1 MDLKNWYDRVR
12 EQLSRLDFPALWAG
26 FAPCPFALYTHDT
39 AVLNGEVMPRPAEF
53 YGNTSVCRQGEY
65 LAIWNMEADPPAD
78 VAGLAASL
86 VHEMFHS
93 FQFRCGEQG
102 WPDDLV
108 LAATEPQPAFLA
120 LRAQEHRAL
129 AGGAPL
135 SEVLALRQS
144 RAALQPELLLEEAR
158 METIEGTA
166 EYVGR
171 LALAHLSPAACEGAY
186 ARSAQRLL
194 QWPNLRRGAY
204 DSGPWLLRRAAE
216 EGLPVPVHP
225 GGEPIADQL
234 ARQLSLPEVRL
245 QPELLAEAERR
256 LERERSA
263 RRETLR
269 ACSKRRSGRR
279 GTLLSAAMTP
289 CSFGRRTAC
298 SGAGAFSLCGRRMAR
313 CAVCSVR
320 ALCSLRT
327 IPTGRRRCL
336 CRECD
341 KIVTCESLARHRG
354 MVK

>member
-12 EQLSRLDFPALWAG
+12 EQLDRLDFPALWAG

-39 AVLNGEVMPRPAEF
+39 AVLNGEMMPRPAEF

-108 LAATEPQPAFLA
+108 LAAAEPQPAFLA

-171 LALAHLSPAACEGAY
+171 LALARLSPAACEGAY

-194 QWPNLRRGAY
+194 QWPDLRRGAY

-225 GGEPIADQL
+225 GGEPIADQD
-234 ARQLSLPEVRL
+234 RKSTRL
-245 QPELLAEAERR
+245 NSSHNVASRMPS
-256 LERERSA
+256 SA
-263 RRETLR
+263 
-269 ACSKRRSGRR
+269 
-279 GTLLSAAMTP
+279 
-289 CSFGRRTAC
+289 
-298 SGAGAFSLCGRRMAR
+298 
-313 CAVCSVR
+313 
-320 ALCSLRT
+320 
-327 IPTGRRRCL
+327 
-336 CRECD
+336 
-341 KIVTCESLARHRG
+341 
-354 MVK
+354 

>member
-12 EQLSRLDFPALWAG
+12 EQLDRLDFPALWAG

-108 LAATEPQPAFLA
+108 LAAAEPQPAFLA

-129 AGGAPL
+129 TGGAPL

-166 EYVGR
+166 R
-171 LALAHLSPAACEGAY
+171 SSTASAAAC
-186 ARSAQRLL
+186 
-194 QWPNLRRGAY
+194 
-204 DSGPWLLRRAAE
+204 
-216 EGLPVPVHP
+216 
-225 GGEPIADQL
+225 
-234 ARQLSLPEVRL
+234 
-245 QPELLAEAERR
+245 
-256 LERERSA
+256 
-263 RRETLR
+263 
-269 ACSKRRSGRR
+269 
-279 GTLLSAAMTP
+279 
-289 CSFGRRTAC
+289 
-298 SGAGAFSLCGRRMAR
+298 
-313 CAVCSVR
+313 
-320 ALCSLRT
+320 
-327 IPTGRRRCL
+327 
-336 CRECD
+336 
-341 KIVTCESLARHRG
+341 
-354 MVK
+354 

>member
-1 MDLKNWYDRVR
+1 MDLKNWYDRVW
-12 EQLSRLDFPALWAG
+12 EQLDRLDFPALWAG

-39 AVLNGEVMPRPAEF
+39 AVLNGEAMPRPAEF

-129 AGGAPL
+129 TGGAPL

-171 LALAHLSPAACEGAY
+171 LALAHLSSAACKGAC

-194 QWPNLRRGAY
+194 QWPDLRRGAY
-204 DSGPWLLRRAAE
+204 DSGPWLLRRARRS
-216 EGLPVPVHP
+216 
-225 GGEPIADQL
+225 GGSNGSGQCG
-234 ARQLSLPEVRL
+234 VRRCG
-245 QPELLAEAERR
+245 P
-256 LERERSA
+256 
-263 RRETLR
+263 
-269 ACSKRRSGRR
+269 CSKRRSGRR

>member
-12 EQLSRLDFPALWAG
+12 EQLDRLDFPALWAG
-26 FAPCPFALYTHDT
+26 FALCPFALYTHDT

-53 YGNTSVCRQGEY
+53 YGNTSVCLQGEY

-78 VAGLAASL
+78 AAGLAASL

-171 LALAHLSPAACEGAY
+171 LALAHLSPAACEGAC

-194 QWPNLRRGAY
+194 QWPDLRRGAY
-204 DSGPWLLRRAAE
+204 DSGPWRQRRACRCTPA
-216 EGLPVPVHP
+216 GSRSRISWRGSSACRRYGCSRSFWPRRS
-225 GGEPIADQL
+225 GG
-234 ARQLSLPEVRL
+234 SNG
-245 QPELLAEAERR
+245 
-256 LERERSA
+256 
-263 RRETLR
+263 
-269 ACSKRRSGRR
+269 SGRR
-279 GTLLSAAMTP
+279 G
-289 CSFGRRTAC
+289 
-298 SGAGAFSLCGRRMAR
+298 
-313 CAVCSVR
+313 V
-320 ALCSLRT
+320 
-327 IPTGRRRCL
+327 
-336 CRECD
+336 
-341 KIVTCESLARHRG
+341 
-354 MVK
+354 

>member
-12 EQLSRLDFPALWAG
+12 EQLDRLDFPALWAG

-39 AVLNGEVMPRPAEF
+39 AVLNGEMMPRPAEF
-53 YGNTSVCRQGEY
+53 YGNTSVCLQGEY

-108 LAATEPQPAFLA
+108 LAAAEPQPAFLA

-129 AGGAPL
+129 AGGVPL

-144 RAALQPELLLEEAR
+144 RAALQLELLLEEAR

-171 LALAHLSPAACEGAY
+171 LALARLSPAACEGAY

-204 DSGPWLLRRAAE
+204 DSGPWLLRRAA
-216 EGLPVPVHP
+216 
-225 GGEPIADQL
+225 
-234 ARQLSLPEVRL
+234 
-245 QPELLAEAERR
+245 
-256 LERERSA
+256 

-269 ACSKRRSGRR
+269 ALLETAERTEGDFAVCGYDPMQLRAQDGLLWSGSFLALRQTDGTVRR
-279 GTLLSAAMTP
+279 L
-289 CSFGRRTAC
+289 FGP
-298 SGAGAFSLCGRRMAR
+298 
-313 CAVCSVR
+313 CAVQLADDPHR
-320 ALCSLRT
+320 ATALFVPR
-327 IPTGRRRCL
+327 
-336 CRECD
+336 
-341 KIVTCESLARHRG
+341 
-354 MVK
+354 M

>member
-1 MDLKNWYDRVR
+1 
-12 EQLSRLDFPALWAG
+12 
-26 FAPCPFALYTHDT
+26 
-39 AVLNGEVMPRPAEF
+39 MPRPAEF
-53 YGNTSVCRQGEY
+53 YGNTSVCRQGEH
-65 LAIWNMEADPPAD
+65 LAIWDMEADPPAD

-129 AGGAPL
+129 TGGAPL

-171 LALAHLSPAACEGAY
+171 LALARPVAPRPAKVPMPAARSGCCSGRTCAAGPMTA
-186 ARSAQRLL
+186 ARGCCGGR
-194 QWPNLRRGAY
+194 
-204 DSGPWLLRRAAE
+204 AE

-234 ARQLSLPEVRL
+234 ARQLSL
-245 QPELLAEAERR
+245 RR
-256 LERERSA
+256 YGCSRSFWP
-263 RRETLR
+263 RR
-269 ACSKRRSGRR
+269 SGGSNGSGRR
-279 GTLLSAAMTP
+279 G
-289 CSFGRRTAC
+289 
-298 SGAGAFSLCGRRMAR
+298 
-313 CAVCSVR
+313 V
-320 ALCSLRT
+320 
-327 IPTGRRRCL
+327 
-336 CRECD
+336 
-341 KIVTCESLARHRG
+341 
-354 MVK
+354 

>member
-12 EQLSRLDFPALWAG
+12 EQLDRLDFPALWAG

-39 AVLNGEVMPRPAEF
+39 AVLNGEMMPRPAEF
-53 YGNTSVCRQGEY
+53 YGNTSVCRQGEH
-65 LAIWNMEADPPAD
+65 LAIWDMEADPPAD

-171 LALAHLSPAACEGAY
+171 LALARLSPAACEGAY

-194 QWPNLRRGAY
+194 QWPAGAGAPRRGA
-204 DSGPWLLRRAAE
+204 DR
-216 EGLPVPVHP
+216 
-225 GGEPIADQL
+225 
-234 ARQLSLPEVRL
+234 
-245 QPELLAEAERR
+245 
-256 LERERSA
+256 RSA
-263 RRETLR
+263 RT
-269 ACSKRRSGRR
+269 AAQPAGGTAAAGASGR
-279 GTLLSAAMTP
+279 GGAAA
-289 CSFGRRTAC
+289 RTGAVGAAC
-298 SGAGAFSLCGRRMAR
+298 DAADPARNGGAHGGGLC
-313 CAVCSVR
+313 
-320 ALCSLRT
+320 
-327 IPTGRRRCL
+327 CL
-336 CRECD
+336 W
-341 KIVTCESLARHRG
+341 L
-354 MVK
+354 

>member
-12 EQLSRLDFPALWAG
+12 EQLDRLDFPALWAG

-39 AVLNGEVMPRPAEF
+39 AVLNGEMMPRPAEF

-65 LAIWNMEADPPAD
+65 LAIWDMEADPPAD
-78 VAGLAASL
+78 AAGLAASL

-171 LALAHLSPAACEGAY
+171 LALAHL
-186 ARSAQRLL
+186 
-194 QWPNLRRGAY
+194 
-204 DSGPWLLRRAAE
+204 LLRRAAE
-216 EGLPVPVHP
+216 EGLPMPVHP

-263 RRETLR
+263 RRVTLR
-269 ACSKRRSGRR
+269 ALLETAERTEGDFAVCGYDPMQLRAQDGLLWSGSFLALRQADGTVRR
-279 GTLLSAAMTP
+279 L
-289 CSFGRRTAC
+289 FGP
-298 SGAGAFSLCGRRMAR
+298 
-313 CAVCSVR
+313 CAVQLADDPHR
-320 ALCSLRT
+320 ATALFVPR
-327 IPTGRRRCL
+327 
-336 CRECD
+336 
-341 KIVTCESLARHRG
+341 
-354 MVK
+354 M

>member
-12 EQLSRLDFPALWAG
+12 EQLDRLDFPALWAG

-53 YGNTSVCRQGEY
+53 YGNTSVCLQGEY

-78 VAGLAASL
+78 APGLAASL

-171 LALAHLSPAACEGAY
+171 LALAHLSPAACEGAC

-194 QWPNLRRGAY
+194 QWPDLRRGAY

-234 ARQLSLPEVRL
+234 ARQLCLPEVRL
-245 QPELLAEAERR
+245 QP
-256 LERERSA
+256 
-263 RRETLR
+263 
-269 ACSKRRSGRR
+269 
-279 GTLLSAAMTP
+279 
-289 CSFGRRTAC
+289 
-298 SGAGAFSLCGRRMAR
+298 
-313 CAVCSVR
+313 
-320 ALCSLRT
+320 
-327 IPTGRRRCL
+327 
-336 CRECD
+336 
-341 KIVTCESLARHRG
+341 
-354 MVK
+354 

>member
-12 EQLSRLDFPALWAG
+12 EQLDRLDFPALWAG

-65 LAIWNMEADPPAD
+65 LAIWDMEADPPAD

-108 LAATEPQPAFLA
+108 LAAAEPQPAFLA

-171 LALAHLSPAACEGAY
+171 LALARLSPAACEGAY

-256 LERERSA
+256 LERERSV

-269 ACSKRRSGRR
+269 ALLETAERTEGDFAVCGYDPMQLRAQDGLLWSGSFLALRQTDGTVRR
-279 GTLLSAAMTP
+279 L
-289 CSFGRRTAC
+289 FGP
-298 SGAGAFSLCGRRMAR
+298 
-313 CAVCSVR
+313 CAVRLADDPHR
-320 ALCSLRT
+320 ATALFVPR
-327 IPTGRRRCL
+327 
-336 CRECD
+336 
-341 KIVTCESLARHRG
+341 
-354 MVK
+354 M

>member
-12 EQLSRLDFPALWAG
+12 EQLDRLDFPALWAG

-65 LAIWNMEADPPAD
+65 LAIWDMEADPPAD

-93 FQFRCGEQG
+93 FQFRCGEQD

-108 LAATEPQPAFLA
+108 LAAAEPQPAFLA

-171 LALAHLSPAACEGAY
+171 LALARLSPAACEGAY
-186 ARSAQRLL
+186 VRSAQRLL
-194 QWPNLRRGAY
+194 QWPDLRRGAY
-204 DSGPWLLRRAAE
+204 DSGPWLLRRACRCRCTPA
-216 EGLPVPVHP
+216 GNRSPISSRGSSACRRYGCSRSFWPRRS
-225 GGEPIADQL
+225 GG
-234 ARQLSLPEVRL
+234 SNG
-245 QPELLAEAERR
+245 
-256 LERERSA
+256 
-263 RRETLR
+263 
-269 ACSKRRSGRR
+269 SGRR
-279 GTLLSAAMTP
+279 G
-289 CSFGRRTAC
+289 
-298 SGAGAFSLCGRRMAR
+298 
-313 CAVCSVR
+313 V
-320 ALCSLRT
+320 
-327 IPTGRRRCL
+327 
-336 CRECD
+336 
-341 KIVTCESLARHRG
+341 
-354 MVK
+354 

>member
-12 EQLSRLDFPALWAG
+12 EQLGRLDFPALWAG
-26 FAPCPFALYTHDT
+26 FASCPFALYTHDT
-39 AVLNGEVMPRPAEF
+39 AVLNGEMMPRPAEF

-65 LAIWNMEADPPAD
+65 LAIWDMEADPPAD
-78 VAGLAASL
+78 VAGFAASL

-171 LALAHLSPAACEGAY
+171 LALARLSP
-186 ARSAQRLL
+186 
-194 QWPNLRRGAY
+194 
-204 DSGPWLLRRAAE
+204 
-216 EGLPVPVHP
+216 
-225 GGEPIADQL
+225 
-234 ARQLSLPEVRL
+234 
-245 QPELLAEAERR
+245 
-256 LERERSA
+256 
-263 RRETLR
+263 
-269 ACSKRRSGRR
+269 
-279 GTLLSAAMTP
+279 
-289 CSFGRRTAC
+289 
-298 SGAGAFSLCGRRMAR
+298 CGRRMAR
-313 CAVCSVR
+313 CAACSAR
-320 ALCSLRT
+320 APCGLRT

>member
-12 EQLSRLDFPALWAG
+12 EQLDRLDFPVLWAG

-53 YGNTSVCRQGEY
+53 YGNTSVCRQGEH

-78 VAGLAASL
+78 AAGLAASL

-171 LALAHLSPAACEGAY
+171 LALARLSPAACEGAY

-194 QWPNLRRGAY
+194 QWPDLRRGAY

-216 EGLPVPVHP
+216 EGLPMPVHP

-256 LERERSA
+256 LERERPA

-269 ACSKRRSGRR
+269 ALLETAERTEGDFAVCGYDPMQLRAQDGLLWSGSFLALRQADGTVRR
-279 GTLLSAAMTP
+279 L
-289 CSFGRRTAC
+289 FGP
-298 SGAGAFSLCGRRMAR
+298 
-313 CAVCSVR
+313 CAVRLADDPHR
-320 ALCSLRT
+320 ATALFVPR
-327 IPTGRRRCL
+327 
-336 CRECD
+336 
-341 KIVTCESLARHRG
+341 
-354 MVK
+354 M

>member
-1 MDLKNWYDRVR
+1 M
-12 EQLSRLDFPALWAG
+12 
-26 FAPCPFALYTHDT
+26 
-39 AVLNGEVMPRPAEF
+39 MPRPAEF
-53 YGNTSVCRQGEY
+53 YGNTSVCRQGEH

-129 AGGAPL
+129 TGGAPL

-171 LALAHLSPAACEGAY
+171 LALARLSPAACEGAY

-194 QWPNLRRGAY
+194 QWPDLRRGAY
-204 DSGPWLLRRAAE
+204 DSGPWLLRRAARRACRCRCTPA
-216 EGLPVPVHP
+216 GSRS
-225 GGEPIADQL
+225 PISCA
-234 ARQLSLPEVRL
+234 ALSLPEVRL
-245 QPELLAEAERR
+245 QSELLAEAERR
-256 LERERSA
+256 LERERAA

-269 ACSKRRSGRR
+269 ALLETAERTEGSFAVCGYDPMQLRAQDGLLWSGSFLALRQADGTVRR
-279 GTLLSAAMTP
+279 L
-289 CSFGRRTAC
+289 FGP
-298 SGAGAFSLCGRRMAR
+298 
-313 CAVCSVR
+313 CAVRLADDPHR
-320 ALCSLRT
+320 ATALFVPR
-327 IPTGRRRCL
+327 
-336 CRECD
+336 
-341 KIVTCESLARHRG
+341 
-354 MVK
+354 M